1 VSFPEYFSQ
10 LAKVC
15 KTELNRDFAEM
26 NCKFIATFLG
36 PDTDGSLRTY
46 LQQTLGTKVYDNYG
60 INETALGSFECTHQC
75 GLHIMEDLYLFE
87 IVDTETG
94 QPLPDG
100 QTGNIVVTSLCRTIP
115 PIIRL
120 NTRDLGRIIATERC
134 ECGSHFKRMDHFL
147 GRSDDMV
154 RMRGVNIY
162 PMRASRPSAAMSVPP
177 ASGCASPSGPKAEA
191 SSEKVSPSAS
201 RSEDRRIARGHG
213 GTYGTPSQ
221 GRLGVRVVV
230 ELVDEGA
237 LAEFT
242 NFGREGKARRLL
254 DLRRKN
260 MIEGDPSEL
269 SERYAKYS
277 KLELSSPA
285 DGVLQIVLQGHGRA
299 NALGAEIHREM
310 PKYGETWMP
319 TFRTSGSRR
328 APAMRSHRGARTTA
342 TVAGRHPRLS
352 IFRPFRDGFPLPA
365 RWRARALAAR
375 SAKRRPPTTQ
385 LELGILCVTLRQLH

>member
-134 ECGSHFKRMDHFL
+134 ECGQPLQAHGPLPRTQRRH
-147 GRSDDMV
+147 GPHAR
-154 RMRGVNIY
+154 VNIY
-162 PMRASRPSAAMSVPP
+162 PMACLTPSAAMSVPP

-201 RSEDRRIARGHG
+201 RSRRPPNRARAWWKHMERRLKED
-213 GTYGTPSQ
+213 
-221 GRLGVRVVV
+221 LGVRVVV

-242 NFGREGKARRLL
+242 NSAEKARPAAFS
-254 DLRRKN
+254 
-260 MIEGDPSEL
+260 ICA
-269 SERYAKYS
+269 AK
-277 KLELSSPA
+277 
-285 DGVLQIVLQGHGRA
+285 
-299 NALGAEIHREM
+299 
-310 PKYGETWMP
+310 T
-319 TFRTSGSRR
+319 
-328 APAMRSHRGARTTA
+328 
-342 TVAGRHPRLS
+342 
-352 IFRPFRDGFPLPA
+352 
-365 RWRARALAAR
+365 
-375 SAKRRPPTTQ
+375 
-385 LELGILCVTLRQLH
+385 